1 MKRILFAVAII
12 VAIGMLVQSVVA
24 AGTRAL
30 HKAQEQAES
39 VG

>member
-1 MKRILFAVAII
+1 MKRLIFAVAII
-12 VAIGMLVQSVVA
+12 VTVGMLVHTIVS
-24 AGTRAL
+24 AGERAL